1 MRMVCRIPAKGF
13 TFVELLITV
22 AMLGLLAT
30 VAMPMAEVTVQRY
43 REEQLRDALRQI
55 REGIDAYK
63 RAAEEG
69 HVKKS
74 VDESGY
80 PRQLDDLADGVE
92 DAMDPKKKK
101 IYFLR
106 RIPAD
111 PMFEGTVAQASRTWG
126 KRSYQSPPDEPREGA
141 DVFDVYSLSTRKGL
155 NGIPYRQW

>member
-1 MRMVCRIPAKGF
+1 MPCRLPARGF

-22 AMLGLLAT
+22 AMLALLAT
-30 VAMPMAEVTVQRY
+30 VAMPMAEVSVQRY

-55 REGIDAYK
+55 REAIDAYK
-63 RAAEEG
+63 KAADEG
-69 HVKKS
+69 HIKKT

-80 PRQLDDLADGVE
+80 PKQLDDLADGVE
-92 DAMDPKKKK
+92 DIMDPKKKK
-101 IYFLR
+101 LYFLR
-106 RIPAD
+106 RVPAD
-111 PMFEGTVAQASRTWG
+111 PMFEGTVPQASRTWG